1 MEVCDK
7 VCDDQTSWENSEEMC
22 LSTFF
27 QENKMSYGYK
37 GESVR
42 VSQCLHNQ
50 INSIDCSCN

>member
-1 MEVCDK
+1 MEVCDN

-37 GESVR
+37 GESGVCKIMNVYTIR
-42 VSQCLHNQ
+42 
-50 INSIDCSCN
+50 